1 MPGEEAGGVPEEEGW
16 EIPAEET
23 GEIPVEKVGELP
35 VGETAK
41 KQSSGGKY
49 LAHTEE
55 AKPRPGNRFQKWGL
69 ALYWL
74 FAMLYWETLVH
85 AGMYGNFRG
94 NFRFALGFTAGL
106 ALLIALLVGFLPGRG
121 VFPVS
126 IVLSVVLIVVYG
138 SQLVYCFIFGTPY
151 SVSQMGLGADA
162 VSQFWREMFTTMAD
176 HIFWLLGLL
185 VPLVLLVLLYKMR
198 CLKKP
203 GWIRR
208 GVVLLLAAALPLL
221 AYAGIRR
228 GGTAMFSDYYFF
240 TSTKSTTAQTM
251 ERFGVPMTFYL
262 ETTHTEEPED
272 SQTTEI
278 GLNAPLVVV
287 TQPTEPVE
295 TEPEELPPVYNVL
308 DIDFDALSQST
319 ENEKLIA
326 LNNYCSQ
333 LPGTKQNEYTGMLK
347 DYNLIL
353 ICAESFS
360 PAAVDPE
367 ITPTLYKLTHEGF
380 VFNNFYNSYPN
391 TTIDGEYTLTQGLYP
406 DATRGKDNSSMLASS
421 DNALP
426 FALGN
431 IFAEQRGIKS
441 WGYHN
446 NIGSYYKRYLSHPNM
461 GYEMQ
466 FNHSGMEMTG
476 YWPTS
481 DLEMMEQSVDDYI
494 HQDQFNVYYMTF
506 SGHYLYKTSQNLIA
520 AKNYDLVKNLPLS
533 CEEEKAYLSC
543 HIELD
548 KAMEYLLRRLEEEGV
563 ADKTAIVMVA
573 DHIPYGLLKW
583 QYFELLGEEEDFFAR
598 FKSNL
603 VFWVGGMETPI
614 EVNEYCC
621 NADVLPT
628 ILNLWG
634 FEYDSRLLPGTD
646 IFSDSPHT
654 AVLIDRSFLTDQVW
668 FDSNTGEVRY
678 QVDESEVPEGYVD
691 AMNQRI
697 AAQFDFSAQVLR
709 NDYYRFVFGG

>member
-1 MPGEEAGGVPEEEGW
+1 MRKFYRFFLR
-16 EIPAEET
+16 IPFFTCMA
-23 GEIPVEKVGELP
+23 GEIS
-35 VGETAK
+35 GETPADNLPT
-41 KQSSGGKY
+41 GGKDFGRPD
-49 LAHTEE
+49 E
-55 AKPRPGNRFQKWGL
+55 AKSGNRFRKWGL
-69 ALYWL
+69 TLYWL
-74 FAMLYWETLVH
+74 FAMLYWEILVH
-85 AGMYGNFRG
+85 AAMFGDFRG
-94 NFRFALGFTAGL
+94 NFRFALGFTAGF
-106 ALLIALLVGFLPGRG
+106 ALLIALLVGFLPERG
-121 VFPVS
+121 LFSVS
-126 IVLSVVLIVVYG
+126 IVLSTVLIFVYG
-138 SQLVYCFIFGTPY
+138 SQMVYCFIFGTPY
-151 SVSQMGLGADA
+151 SVSQIGMGADA
-162 VSQFWREMFTTMAD
+162 VSQFWREMFTTMGD
-176 HIFWLLGLL
+176 HIFWILGLL
-185 VPLVLLVLLYKMR
+185 VPIVLLVLLYRVR
-198 CLKKP
+198 CLKKQ

-208 GVVLLLAAALPLL
+208 GVILLLAVGLPLL

-240 TSTKSTTAQTM
+240 TSIKSTTAQTM

-278 GLNAPLVVV
+278 GLNPPLVVV

-295 TEPEELPPVYNVL
+295 TEPEELPPKYNVL
-308 DIDFDALSQST
+308 DIDFDALSLST
-319 ENEKLIA
+319 EKEKLIA

-347 DYNLIL
+347 DYNLIFL
-353 ICAESFS
+353 CAESFS
-360 PAAVDPE
+360 PAAVDPDV
-367 ITPTLYKLTHEGF
+367 TPTLYKLANEGF
-380 VFNNFYNSYPN
+380 LFNNYYTSYPN

-446 NIGSYYKRYLSHPNM
+446 NIGSYYKRNKTHPNM

-476 YWPTS
+476 VWPTS

-494 HQDQFNVYYMTF
+494 YQDQFNVYYMTF

-533 CEEEKAYLSC
+533 CEAEKAYLSC

-548 KAMEYLLRRLEEEGV
+548 KAMEYLLGRLEEAGV
-563 ADKTAIVMVA
+563 LEKTAIVMAA
-573 DHIPYGLLKW
+573 DHFPYGLTES
-583 QYFELLGEEEDFFAR
+583 QYFEMLGQPADFFAK

-603 VFWVGGMETPI
+603 IFWVGGMETPI
-614 EVNEYCC
+614 EVDAYCS

-646 IFSDSPHT
+646 ILSDSPHT
-654 AVLIDRSFLTDQVW
+654 AVLIDHSFLTDQVW
-668 FDSNTGEVRY
+668 FNSNTGEVRY
-678 QVDESEVPEGYVD
+678 QVDESQVPEGYVD
-691 AMNQRI
+691 AMNQQI
-697 AAQFDFSAQVLR
+697 AAQFDFSTQVLR

>member
-1 MPGEEAGGVPEEEGW
+1 MRKFFRYFFVAPFFGCVPG
-16 EIPAEET
+16 EET
-23 GEIPVEKVGELP
+23 GEPAAEEPV
-35 VGETAK
+35 K
-41 KQSSGGKY
+41 KQSSGGKF
-49 LAHTEE
+49 LADSEE
-55 AKPRPGNRFQKWGL
+55 KSPRHENRFQKWGL
-69 ALYWL
+69 TFYWI

-85 AGMYGNFRG
+85 ASMYDSFRG

-106 ALLIALLVGFLPGRG
+106 ALLIGLLVGLLPGRS

-126 IVLSVVLIVVYG
+126 IVLSAVLIFVYG
-138 SQLVYCFIFGTPY
+138 SQMVYCFIFGTPY
-151 SVSQMGLGADA
+151 SVSQIGLGADA
-162 VSQFWREMFTTMAD
+162 VSQFWREMFTTMGD
-176 HIFWLLGLL
+176 NIFWILGLL
-185 VPLVLLVLLYKMR
+185 APLALLVLLHGMN
-198 CLKKP
+198 CLKNP

-208 GVVLLLAAALPLL
+208 GVVLALTVGLPLIT
-221 AYAGIRR
+221 YAGICR

-240 TSTKSTTAQTM
+240 TSTKSTTAQTL
-251 ERFGVPMTFYL
+251 ERFGVPMTFFL
-262 ETTHTEEPED
+262 ETTQIEEPED
-272 SQTTEI
+272 TQSAQI
-278 GLNAPLVVV
+278 GTDLPLVVV
-287 TQPTEPVE
+287 TQPTVPVE
-295 TEPEELPPVYNVL
+295 TEPEAVPPTYNIL

-367 ITPTLYKLTHEGF
+367 ITPTLYKLTTEGF

-406 DATRGKDNSSMLASS
+406 DASRGKDNSSMVASS
-421 DNALP
+421 ENLLP

-446 NIGSYYKRYLSHPNM
+446 NIGSYYQRYLSHPNM

-494 HQDQFNVYYMTF
+494 SQDQFNVYYMTF

-520 AKNYDLVKNLPLS
+520 AKNYDLVKDLPLS

-548 KAMEYLLRRLEEEGV
+548 KAMEYLLQRLEEEGI
-563 ADKTAIVMVA
+563 ADRTAIVMVA

-583 QYFELLGEEEDFFAR
+583 QYYELLGQEEDLFGR
-598 FKSNL
+598 YKSNL
-603 VFWVGGMETPI
+603 VFWVGGMETPV
-614 EVNEYCC
+614 EVDTYCC

-634 FEYDSRLLPGTD
+634 FDYDSRLLPGTD

-654 AVLIDRSFLTDQVW
+654 AVLIDHSFLNDQVW
-668 FDSNTGEVRY
+668 FDTNTGEVRY
-678 QVDESEVPEGYVD
+678 LVDASEVPEGYVD
-691 AMNQRI
+691 AMNQQI

-709 NDYYRFVFGG
+709 NDYYRFIFGE

>member
-1 MPGEEAGGVPEEEGW
+1 MRKKFRYFLISPIFGCVSCEEAGNTAGEE
-16 EIPAEET
+16 
-23 GEIPVEKVGELP
+23 PVKEH
-35 VGETAK
+35 T
-41 KQSSGGKY
+41 SGGKY
-49 LAHTEE
+49 LSRSKTS
-55 AKPRPGNRFQKWGL
+55 KPAGGNRFQKWGL
-69 ALYWL
+69 TLYWL

-85 AGMYGNFRG
+85 GGMYGSFRG
-94 NFRFALGFTAGL
+94 SFRFALGFTGGL
-106 ALLIALLVGFLPGRG
+106 ALLIGLLVGFLPTGG
-121 VFPVS
+121 IFPAS
-126 IVLSVVLIVVYG
+126 VLLSLVLIVVYG

-185 VPLVLLVLLYKMR
+185 VPLVVLILLYRGKA
-198 CLKKP
+198 LKKP

-208 GVVLLLAAALPLL
+208 GVVLLLAALLPLL
-221 AYAGIRR
+221 AYAGVRR
-228 GGTAMFSDYYFF
+228 GGSAMFSDYYFF

-272 SQTTEI
+272 AITSEI
-278 GLNAPLVVV
+278 GLQAP
-287 TQPTEPVE
+287 PTVATRPAEPAE
-295 TEPEELPPVYNVL
+295 TEPEEEPPKYNVM
-308 DIDFDALSQST
+308 DIDFDALNNAT
-319 ENEKLIA
+319 ENEKLLA
-326 LNNYCSQ
+326 LNSYCSQ
-333 LPGTKQNEYTGMLK
+333 LPGTKQNAYTGMLK
-347 DYNLIL
+347 DYNLIV

-367 ITPTLYKLTHEGF
+367 ITPTLYKLATEGF
-380 VFNNFYNSYPN
+380 VFNNFYNSFPN

-406 DATRGKDNSSMLASS
+406 DAVRGKDNSSMLASAE
-421 DNALP
+421 NALP

-431 IFAEQRGIKS
+431 IFASQRDVKS

-446 NIGSYYKRYLSHPNM
+446 NIASYYKRYLSHPNM

-466 FNHSGMEMTG
+466 FNHKGMEMTG

-494 HQDQFNVYYMTF
+494 GQDQFNVYYMTF
-506 SGHYLYKTSQNLIA
+506 SGHYLYKTDQNLIA
-520 AKNYDLVKNLPLS
+520 AKNYDLVKDLPLS
-533 CEEEKAYLSC
+533 CQEEKAYLSC

-548 KAMEYLLRRLEEEGV
+548 KAMEYLLKRLEEEGI

-583 QYFELLGEEEDFFAR
+583 QYFELLGQEEDSFAR

-603 VFWVGGMETPI
+603 IFWVGGMDEPI
-614 EVNEYCC
+614 QVNEYCC

-646 IFSDSPHT
+646 IFSDSPHV

-697 AAQFDFSAQVLR
+697 AAQFDFSAQVLK
-709 NDYYRFVFGG
+709 NDYYRFVFGS

>member
-1 MPGEEAGGVPEEEGW
+1 
-16 EIPAEET
+16 
-23 GEIPVEKVGELP
+23 
-35 VGETAK
+35 
-41 KQSSGGKY
+41 
-49 LAHTEE
+49 
-55 AKPRPGNRFQKWGL
+55 
-69 ALYWL
+69 
-74 FAMLYWETLVH
+74 
-85 AGMYGNFRG
+85 
-94 NFRFALGFTAGL
+94 
-106 ALLIALLVGFLPGRG
+106 
-121 VFPVS
+121 
-126 IVLSVVLIVVYG
+126 
-138 SQLVYCFIFGTPY
+138 
-151 SVSQMGLGADA
+151 
-162 VSQFWREMFTTMAD
+162 
-176 HIFWLLGLL
+176 
-185 VPLVLLVLLYKMR
+185 
-198 CLKKP
+198 
-203 GWIRR
+203 
-208 GVVLLLAAALPLL
+208 
-221 AYAGIRR
+221 
-228 GGTAMFSDYYFF
+228 
-240 TSTKSTTAQTM
+240 
-251 ERFGVPMTFYL
+251 
-262 ETTHTEEPED
+262 
-272 SQTTEI
+272 
-278 GLNAPLVVV
+278 
-287 TQPTEPVE
+287 
-295 TEPEELPPVYNVL
+295 
-308 DIDFDALSQST
+308 
-319 ENEKLIA
+319 
-326 LNNYCSQ
+326 
-333 LPGTKQNEYTGMLK
+333 MLK

-380 VFNNFYNSYPN
+380 VFNNFYNSFPN

-431 IFAEQRGIKS
+431 IFAEQRDIKS

-506 SGHYLYKTSQNLIA
+506 SGHYLYKTSQNKIA
-520 AKNYDLVKNLPLS
+520 AKNFDLVKDLPLS
-533 CEEEKAYLSC
+533 SHEEKAYLSC

-548 KAMEYLLRRLEEEGV
+548 KAMEYLLQRLEEEGI

-678 QVDESEVPEGYVD
+678 LVDESEVPEGYVD